1 MKANISLEMGVG
13 TKSYYAVIND
23 KFYIKI
29 SKALFFELAEFL
41 NVEVNKNERL

>member
-1 MKANISLEMGVG
+1 MKANIALEKDVV

-41 NVEVNKNERL
+41 NIEIKN

>member
-1 MKANISLEMGVG
+1 MKANISLEIAVK

-23 KFYIKI
+23 KFYIKL

-41 NVEVNKNERL
+41 NIEIKK